1 MTKNDQKVDRV
12 KESGR
17 SIGFL
22 RASEK
27 MQISTFE
34 IPLVFLEDMGFS
46 KERIGAAKD
55 FNRKFVSGFYEKVR
69 KAGEKLSFGGRP
81 SEKIA
86 EQKLE
91 TKAKPAKVAAT
102 AKAKPKRPEEKDVP
116 SNVSH

>member
-1 MTKNDQKVDRV
+1 MTKNDQKVDTV
-12 KESGR
+12 KESGG